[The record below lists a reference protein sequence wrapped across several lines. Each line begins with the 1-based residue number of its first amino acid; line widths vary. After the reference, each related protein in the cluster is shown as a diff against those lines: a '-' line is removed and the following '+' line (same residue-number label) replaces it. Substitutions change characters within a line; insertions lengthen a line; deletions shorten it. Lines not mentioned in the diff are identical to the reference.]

1 MIMIRGGIPYTHII
15 GDTIMKKHFLL
26 LACATIMLIFANA
39 SACPYE
45 FSPEDARP
53 FFEQYENE
61 IVPPQQTTVEKE
73 IPS

>member
-1 MIMIRGGIPYTHII
+1 MIRGEIPYTHII
-15 GDTIMKKHFLL
+15 EDTIMKKHFLL

-45 FSPEDARP
+45 FSSEDTRP

-61 IVPPQQTTVEKE
+61 IVPPQQPIDEKE
-73 IPS
+73 IGS